1 MKYLKICI
9 VVFLFTADQITK
21 ILVQKYFGLHE
32 SRHVLGDIVQFT
44 YLRNM
49 GGAFGLKFFGPT
61 FLTVTTTLIII
72 ILFFLYFSKR
82 LRPAKLWAEF
92 SFLMIMG
99 GALGNLYCRWFRGGV
114 IDFIDVGVGKLR
126 WPIFNVADIW
136 ITIGIFVLI
145 IYYSFFADEEERK
158 FV

>member
-44 YLRNM
+44 YSRNM
-49 GGAFGLKFFGPT
+49 GGAFGLKFISPT
-61 FLTVTTTLIII
+61 FLTVITTLIVIS
-72 ILFFLYFSKR
+72 LFFLYFSKR
-82 LRPAKLWAEF
+82 LRPVRFWAEF

-99 GALGNLYCRWFRGGV
+99 GALGNLYGRWFRGAV
-114 IDFIDVGVGKLR
+114 VDFIDVGIGKFR
-126 WPIFNVADIW
+126 WPIFNIADIW
-136 ITIGIFVLI
+136 ITIGIFGLI
-145 IYYSFFADEEERK
+145 IYYTFFADEEERK
-158 FV
+158 FI